1 MNALFKLFTAGHV
14 ALFRATKGRL
24 GSSMMGQRVRLL
36 TTVGN
41 KTGKERTVPVML
53 FDEDGRH
60 FIIASAGGSPEH
72 PAWFKNLVKH
82 PEVTVEEPGRRY
94 RARAEV
100 LSGADR
106 TAVWTKVV
114 ARAPRFGAYE
124 KKAGTREIPVVELKP
139 S

>member
-1 MNALFKLFTAGHV
+1 MNPLFKLFTAGHV

-24 GSSMMGQRVRLL
+24 GSSMMGQRVLLL

-41 KTGKERTVPVML
+41 KTGKERTIPLML

-72 PAWFKNLVKH
+72 PAWFKNLVKR
-82 PEVTVEEPGRRY
+82 PEVTVEERGRRY
-94 RARAEV
+94 TARAQA

-106 TAVWTKVV
+106 AAVWKKVV
-114 ARAPRFGAYE
+114 ARAPIFDGYE
-124 KKAGTREIPVVELKP
+124 KKAAPREIPVVELKP

>member
-1 MNALFKLFTAGHV
+1 MSVLFKLFTAGHV

-24 GSSMMGQRVRLL
+24 GSSMMGQRVVLL

-53 FDEDGRH
+53 FDEDGRN
-60 FIIASAGGSPEH
+60 FIVASAGGSPEN
-72 PAWFKNLVKH
+72 PGWFKNLVKR

-100 LSGADR
+100 VSGADR
-106 TAVWTKVV
+106 AAVWKKVV
-114 ARAPRFGAYE
+114 ARSPSFGAYE
-124 KKAGTREIPVVELKP
+124 KKAGAREIPIVELKP